1 MSSPFFFILDLRAA
15 FSTKQ
20 TGSFAFI
27 LPWQFA
33 RQPADISNLVYFRL
47 SKSLHSTIFLFGYQ
61 MNRTT
66 ADYGECKQDPSFN
79 LRFITKHAFIT

>member
-15 FSTKQ
+15 FSAKQ
-20 TGSFAFI
+20 ISSFAFI

-33 RQPADISNLVYFRL
+33 SQHADTSNLIYFKD
-47 SKSLHSTIFLFGYQ
+47 SKSLHSTVFLFGYQ

-66 ADYGECKQDPSFN
+66 ADYGECKQEPSF
-79 LRFITKHAFIT
+79 KHVLL